1 MKLEASQHV
10 ALGTTQQLN
19 DNASGAG
26 DSATAQVDSTQK
38 QLDVLVHPSHRN
50 HEA

>member
-38 QLDVLVHPSHRN
+38 QLDVLVHASHRKY
-50 HEA
+50 EA